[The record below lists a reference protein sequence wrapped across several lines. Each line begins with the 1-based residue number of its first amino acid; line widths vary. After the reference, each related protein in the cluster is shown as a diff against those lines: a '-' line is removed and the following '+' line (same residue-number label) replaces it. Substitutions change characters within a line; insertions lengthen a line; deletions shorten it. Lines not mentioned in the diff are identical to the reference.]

1 MKEQLGQAEDKVR
14 EIHLRLGARPTAHY
28 LFADSTSPRLYRVG
42 EEGRCL
48 EAGSSED
55 AASYVRIPVL
65 PHIYIQRS
73 QYLTISRPAEII
85 NSTKHTIILRTSR
98 KVLETSAALSAR
110 KSTSYHPLPP
120 PPKPKQ
126 LSLPLHPRSH
136 NQRPLVMPSPVPV
149 WPAVSSCSNNTQEL
163 ERTHSQQLWR
173 SMPWPASVLVKP
185 DLLRTL
191 RSKVDSWQAGA
202 QH

>member
-1 MKEQLGQAEDKVR
+1 VKEQLGQAEDKVR

-28 LFADSTSPRLYRVG
+28 LFADPTSPGLYRVG

-48 EAGSSED
+48 ETSSPKD

-65 PHIYIQRS
+65 LHFYIQRS
-73 QYLTISRPAEII
+73 QYLTTSRFTVISTL
-85 NSTKHTIILRTSR
+85 TKHTIILRTSR
-98 KVLETSAALSAR
+98 KVSVTSAALSAR
-110 KSTSYHPLPP
+110 KSTSYQPLPL

-136 NQRPLVMPSPVPV
+136 NQRPSVMPSPVPV

-163 ERTHSQQLWR
+163 ERTHLQQLWR
-173 SMPWPASVLVKP
+173 SMPWPANVLVKQ
-185 DLLRTL
+185 DLLRTP
-191 RSKVDSWQAGA
+191 RSKVDS
-202 QH
+202 

>member
-14 EIHLRLGARPTAHY
+14 EIHLRLGARPTTHN
-28 LFADSTSPRLYRVG
+28 LFADSTSPGLYRVG

-48 EAGSSED
+48 EASSSED

-73 QYLTISRPAEII
+73 HYLTTSRSTVISTL
-85 NSTKHTIILRTSR
+85 TKHTIILRTSR
-98 KVLETSAALSAR
+98 KVSVTSAALSAR
-110 KSTSYHPLPP
+110 KSTSYQPLPL

-136 NQRPLVMPSPVPV
+136 NQRPSVMPSHVPV
-149 WPAVSSCSNNTQEL
+149 WLAVSFCSNNMQEL
-163 ERTHSQQLWR
+163 ERTHLQQLWR
-173 SMPWPASVLVKP
+173 SMPWPASVLVKQ
-185 DLLRTL
+185 DLLRTP

-202 QH
+202 RH